1 MHSSK
6 NCPRTHYGDTTG
18 TKMKEYNCYL
28 LDLQG
33 SRKCVYFPGG
43 KMEPGETPEE
53 ALVREIREELS
64 ADIHV
69 GKLLYTVEWDYPQF
83 HLTMHCFMCTLVQ
96 DALHLNEHEA
106 ARWLSMADLHSVNW
120 LPADEMLLPLIGKE
134 MNQSYKSIDNQ

>member
-43 KMEPGETPEE
+43 KMEEGETEQE
-53 ALVREIREELS
+53 ALVREIKEELS

-69 GKLLYTVEWDYPQF
+69 GKLLDTVEWDYPEF
-83 HLTMHCFMCTLVQ
+83 HLTMHCFMCTLSH
-96 DALHLNEHEA
+96 DAMHLNEHEA
-106 ARWLSMADLHSVNW
+106 AKWLNMTTLRSVKW
-120 LPADEMLLPLIGKE
+120 LPADEALLPVIEKE
-134 MNQSYKSIDNQ
+134 LNEEK